1 MCMIINVKT
10 NRPKGEE
17 SARTDG
23 LTDWQQ
29 VQAGRQAGSS
39 WAGLKRQTM
48 GRRIRELPRQ
58 PQAML

>member
-29 VQAGRQAGSS
+29 VQAGRQQ
-39 WAGLKRQTM
+39 L
-48 GRRIRELPRQ
+48 GRIKKADNGQ
-58 PQAML
+58 KD